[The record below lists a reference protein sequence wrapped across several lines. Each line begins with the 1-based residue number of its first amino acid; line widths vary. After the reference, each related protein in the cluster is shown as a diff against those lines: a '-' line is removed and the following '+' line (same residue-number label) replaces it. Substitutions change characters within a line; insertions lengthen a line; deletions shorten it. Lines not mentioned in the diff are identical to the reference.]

1 MSTSIV
7 AIPFSGFGSDYELF
21 NLHESAIFDKI
32 SFADLSSAS
41 INMDE
46 FKIAYAK
53 HYTSQFSKLINIKLD
68 FKSVV
73 FKTNMQGEEKI
84 LVTIDNSDLDN
95 IKNSINPSIVKELV
109 NKYGCINSSNTYNIK
124 EHISLNDI
132 VYFEALFIS
141 YLSKDSISALNAYK
155 YYLNVVITIV
165 NKMNANGLILKSI
178 KDNIIDCND
187 DINNMF

>member
-53 HYTSQFSKLINIKLD
+53 HYTSQFSKLINVKLD
-68 FKSVV
+68 FKSIV

-95 IKNSINPSIVKELV
+95 IKNFINPNIVKGLV
-109 NKYGCINSSNTYNIK
+109 DSYSCISLPNTYNIK
-124 EHISLNDI
+124 EDISINDI
-132 VYFEALFIS
+132 IYYEALFI
-141 YLSKDSISALNAYK
+141 YLSKYSISALNAYA
-155 YYLNVVITIV
+155 YYSNIVTTTII

-187 DINNMF
+187 DINKMF